1 MNVDKPWVRR
11 IHIVGVIVVNEE
23 DLVSVLL
30 LLLPN
35 CAEKIPKGLAG
46 TEYIR
51 QNPQRDK
58 QRVYLMVGVG
68 VEAC

>member
-1 MNVDKPWVRR
+1 
-11 IHIVGVIVVNEE
+11 
-23 DLVSVLL
+23 
-30 LLLPN
+30 
-35 CAEKIPKGLAG
+35 LAG

-68 VEAC
+68 VEACWRLDVKWSDL